1 MTMQPTGS
9 GRAVWMHAQFERALQ
24 GFDLVPSGRL
34 VPGVAWRT
42 LSGRATDP
50 VSGDARWLRVLAVS
64 AERACGTLWDGP
76 ITAPTIPGLRRPA
89 LLSSETW
96 ADRHHGAEQSVRAEV
111 WELVDEPVC
120 APHETLTPRR
130 ARQLRLSAAWWRN
143 LETSLDRLAG
153 YDTDR
158 VPRTQEQIT
167 AAMRRA
173 YGPDVPTR
181 VRRWAAQHGD
191 LRWTN
196 LTAHTPYL
204 LDWEFWGLAP
214 VGADAATLM
223 CTSLLVP
230 ELASGI
236 HRRFAHLL
244 DTPDGRIAQ
253 LCVIVQLRRHP
264 DIGAL
269 DQPLAALAHRLMA

>member
-1 MTMQPTGS
+1 MTVQPTGP
-9 GRAVWMHAQFERALQ
+9 RTQWMQAQFERALRAF
-24 GFDLVPSGRL
+24 GLVVDGRL
-34 VPGVAWRT
+34 VPGVAGRT
-42 LSGRATDP
+42 LSGRVADP
-50 VSGDARWLRVLAVS
+50 VSGGARWLRVLAVP
-64 AERACGTLWDGP
+64 AERACGALWYGP
-76 ITAPTIPGLRRPA
+76 ITAPAIPGLSRPA
-89 LLSSETW
+89 LLATETW
-96 ADRHHGAEQSVRAEV
+96 ADREQSVRAEV
-111 WELVDEPVC
+111 WELVDEPAC

-130 ARQLRLSAAWWRN
+130 ARQLRLSTAWWTS
-143 LETSLDRLAG
+143 LETSLDRLARHR
-153 YDTDR
+153 TDR

-167 AAMRRA
+167 AVMRRA
-173 YGPDVPTR
+173 YGPGVPTR
-181 VRRWAAQHGD
+181 VRRWAVQHGD

-230 ELASGI
+230 ELAADI

-264 DIGAL
+264 DIGDL
-269 DQPLAALAHRLMA
+269 DQPLAALAHRLSR

>member
-1 MTMQPTGS
+1 
-9 GRAVWMHAQFERALQ
+9 MHAQFERAVH
-24 GFDLVPSGRL
+24 GFGLVSAGGL

-42 LSGRATDP
+42 LSGRVTDP
-50 VSGDARWLRVLAVS
+50 ATGVGRWLRVLAVPV
-64 AERACGTLWDGP
+64 ERACGALWDGP
-76 ITAPTIPGLRRPA
+76 ITAPRISGLRRPA
-89 LLSSETW
+89 LLATETW
-96 ADRHHGAEQSVRAEV
+96 ADREQSVRAEV
-111 WELVDEPVC
+111 WELVDEPAC

-130 ARQLRLSAAWWRN
+130 ARQLRLPAAWWTN
-143 LETSLDRLAG
+143 LETSLDRLARHR
-153 YDTDR
+153 TDR
-158 VPRTQEQIT
+158 VPRTQDQIT
-167 AAMRRA
+167 AVMRRA
-173 YGPDVPTR
+173 YGPGVPTR
-181 VRRWAAQHGD
+181 VRRWAVQHGD

-230 ELASGI
+230 EVAADV

-264 DIGAL
+264 DIGDL
-269 DQPLAALAHRLMA
+269 DRPLAALAHRLSR